1 MRSAS
6 SSSRNPKSETLTS
19 GAIEEPVPQGVAPA
33 PPRTAVPPRW
43 RTLLLALA
51 SIVVAAAFV
60 LLVVTVIAI
69 IAWVVLGAA
78 NALPDPDR
86 KWPRLSAWALVAI
99 PAVAILLAFLINRGS
114 EGRTFYAQQRAN
126 RRVSLLLLV
135 AMVGLVVALGEAIA
149 ASFTFDSYWALVGA
163 GIAVILGL
171 GAAGFAH
178 FSGPGAVLSSTRA
191 RQLKQT
197 AKGRERVLLNVV
209 DELSVAA
216 NMPPPTVYV
225 IQDESLNA
233 MAVGT
238 KPSNSALALT
248 SGMVARF
255 DREQLQGVVGHELAH
270 IRNLDSRYGVY
281 VAILVGLIALV
292 TDGFLRMVI
301 RAWAE
306 GAFFR
311 GAVFADDD
319 AKGAIAG
326 LAAGITFGIFLL
338 LIAALLRIFAPI
350 ASLLVQAAT
359 SRQREFLAD
368 ATAVELTRNPAG
380 LARAL
385 GALREDRDPL
395 DFANRG
401 SQHLW
406 FANPIGVGKLTSSRA
421 SWFSTHP
428 TLDNRIE
435 RLGELYPQLHE
446 VNENA
451 RSAGWDPRD

>member
-1 MRSAS
+1 
-6 SSSRNPKSETLTS
+6 
-19 GAIEEPVPQGVAPA
+19 
-33 PPRTAVPPRW
+33 VPPKA

-51 SIVVAAAFV
+51 SIVVAASFV
-60 LLVVTVIAI
+60 LLVVTVVAI
-69 IAWVVLGAA
+69 LVWVVLGAA

-99 PAVAILLAFLINRGS
+99 PAVAIALAFLINRGT
-114 EGRTFYAQQRAN
+114 EGRTFYAQQTAN
-126 RRVSLLLLV
+126 RRVSALLLV

-149 ASFTFDSYWALVGA
+149 ASFTFDSYGALVGA
-163 GIAVILGL
+163 GVAGVLGV

-191 RQLKQT
+191 RRLERPG
-197 AKGRERVLLNVV
+197 AGREEVLLNVV
-209 DELSVAA
+209 DELSIAA
-216 NMPPPTVYV
+216 NMPPPAVYV

-233 MAVGT
+233 LAVGT
-238 KPSNSALALT
+238 KASNAALAVT

-281 VAILVGLIALV
+281 VAILVGLVALV
-292 TDGFLRMVI
+292 TDGFLRMVV

-306 GAFFR
+306 GAFFK
-311 GAVFADDD
+311 GADADD

-326 LAAGITFGIFLL
+326 LAAGVGFGLFLL
-338 LIAALLRIFAPI
+338 LIAGLLRLFAPI
-350 ASLLVQAAT
+350 ASLLVQAAV

-368 ATAVELTRNPAG
+368 ATSVELTRNPTG

-385 GALREDRDPL
+385 EALRDDHDPL

-406 FANPIGVGKLTSSRA
+406 FTNPVGASGVA
-421 SWFSTHP
+421 SAQTNWLATHP
-428 TLDNRIE
+428 SLDARIE
-435 RLGELYPQLHE
+435 RLGELYPQLE
-446 VNENA
+446 A
-451 RSAGWDPRD
+451 KP

>member
-1 MRSAS
+1 M
-6 SSSRNPKSETLTS
+6 TS
-19 GAIEEPVPQGVAPA
+19 GAIDEPVNQGSATA
-33 PPRTAVPPRW
+33 RPRALVPPRW

-51 SIVVAAAFV
+51 AMVVSVAFV
-60 LLVVTVIAI
+60 LLAVTVIAI

-86 KWPRLSAWALVAI
+86 MWPRLSAWALVAI

-149 ASFTFDSYWALVGA
+149 ASFTFDSYGALIGA

-191 RQLKQT
+191 RRLERPAT
-197 AKGRERVLLNVV
+197 GRAGVLLNVV
-209 DELSVAA
+209 DELSISA
-216 NMPPPTVYV
+216 NIPPPAVYL

-233 MAVGT
+233 LAVGT
-238 KPSNSALALT
+238 KPSNAALAVT

-281 VAILVGLIALV
+281 VAILVGLVALV

-311 GAVFADDD
+311 GASFADDD
-319 AKGAIAG
+319 ARGAIAG
-326 LAAGITFGIFLL
+326 LAAGVVFGLFLL
-338 LIAALLRIFAPI
+338 LIALLLRVFAPI
-350 ASLLVQAAT
+350 ASLLVQAAV

-385 GALREDRDPL
+385 GALRDDRDPL
-395 DFANRG
+395 DYANRG

-406 FANPIGVGKLTSSRA
+406 FANPIGVGKLDGARA
-421 SWFSTHP
+421 SWFATHP

-435 RLGELYPQLHE
+435 RLGELYPQLGE
-446 VNENA
+446 A
-451 RSAGWDPRD
+451 TRG